1 MATVLGKGLR
11 RRGSGDGTVD
21 GRRIVPALFHH
32 FHRPKRL
39 RRNKENN
46 WPQRRDKRSE
56 PGGQNQSK
64 RVERDRLG
72 MIVVRA
78 NAPGPDMLRPHGSN
92 GIEVRVHQAMRV
104 DVLKGRAKESQQK
117 CKAGL

>member
-1 MATVLGKGLR
+1 V
-11 RRGSGDGTVD
+11 S
-21 GRRIVPALFHH
+21 ALFHH

-46 WPQRRDKRSE
+46 WPQRRNKGSE
-56 PGGQNQSK
+56 PARQNQSK

-78 NAPGPDMLRPHGSN
+78 NDRRPTALRPNRGN
-92 GIEVRVHQAMRV
+92 RIEVRVNQTMGMNM
-104 DVLKGRAKESQQK
+104 LKGSAKESQQK
-117 CKAGL
+117 CQTSL